1 VFKTLKFLRPR
12 VADRSRIREIRKF
25 TEKWRKPGCSLLSFR
40 AGRVEQAK
48 SGELAAVIA
57 PAFSRLV
64 LFGDEDACSLFAQ
77 MAEQKTLKGD
87 QWTMAD
93 TGEDREIKARLEAHE
108 TETFRESQRLSSKT
122 REANQ
127 RRRPKLKRV
136 VDPNLFPP
144 GMIPKPRRP

>member
-1 VFKTLKFLRPR
+1 MHQVCLLRLQ
-12 VADRSRIREIRKF
+12 DR
-25 TEKWRKPGCSLLSFR
+25 P
-40 AGRVEQAK
+40 
-48 SGELAAVIA
+48 
-57 PAFSRLV
+57 
-64 LFGDEDACSLFAQ
+64 
-77 MAEQKTLKGD
+77 LKGD

-93 TGEDREIKARLEAHE
+93 TGEDREIKARLEANE

-144 GMIPKPRRP
+144 GTIPKPRRP